1 LKKVLPFSFGEIM
14 NVTSSP
20 PKHTVIKRAFVN
32 AASLGSNTI
41 LSAATGGQI
50 RVLSM
55 ALVAGGAVSVKLQSA
70 ANDISAL
77 FALSSN
83 GGLVLPFN
91 EHGWFETN
99 VNEALNLNLS
109 AAVATGV
116 SIQYI
121 VL

>member
-1 LKKVLPFSFGEIM
+1 M

-20 PKHTVIKRAFVN
+20 PKHTVIKSAFLN
-32 AASLGSNTI
+32 ASSLGSTAI
-41 LSAATGGQI
+41 LAAATGGQI
-50 RVLSM
+50 RVLSL
-55 ALVAGGAVSVKLQSA
+55 ALVASGAVSVKLQSA
-70 ANDISAL
+70 ANDLSAT
-77 FALSSN
+77 FALSAN

-91 EHGWFETN
+91 EHGWFQTN